1 MEVILFLIGFPFLAA
16 LISSMMR
23 KQGLPRRLFVVASCS
38 VIIMAA
44 LVYSVTG
51 IFQKKAV
58 GYLTATRGADL
69 GILVAEIL
77 LTLVVVIFSFR
88 YKKYYVALLSL
99 AQTGLMVWL
108 ELFSSAGMNSGDR
121 LAEGAIEPVRLF
133 SDKFTVMTVLMIG
146 IVGSFICV
154 YAVGYMKEYHQHH
167 TEVADR
173 SGTFFAL
180 LFVFMGA
187 MFGLVFSN
195 SLAWMYF
202 FWEITSLCSFLLIG
216 YTKTNEAMNNAFRA
230 LWMNLL
236 GGLGFAAAIA
246 YSGLVLRVDDLQGL
260 LAAGEE
266 GQVVI
271 IPLVLLALAAM
282 TKSAQMPFSGWLL
295 GAMVAPTPTSALLH
309 SATMVKA
316 GVYLLLRLSP
326 LFAGNLAG
334 TMVTSIGGFTFLA
347 ASALAISQSDAKKVL
362 AYSTISNLGLIVA
375 CAGIGMHEAAWAGI
389 LLMLFHAVS
398 KSLMF
403 LSVGAVENTL
413 GSRNIEDMHGLIVKL
428 PFLAFIM
435 ITGIA
440 GMFLAPFG
448 MLISKWAAL
457 KAFIDSDNLL
467 LVVFVVFGSATTLF
481 YWTKWLGKLMA
492 VIHNSSRR
500 HTQVGKSQWLSM
512 LVQAFIMIA
521 LCLLF
526 PLLSTYAVEP
536 FLSELF
542 HDEIPAIISQ
552 GNLNIMLMMLVAIV
566 ILPIGVRF
574 LTFNKKKKIVMSYMG
589 GGNAGDDRHFTD
601 SFGKDKEI
609 YLANWYMED
618 YFGEKKILL
627 PSTLIAV
634 GLLVILSIFAIG
646 GAL

>member
-1 MEVILFLIGFPFLAA
+1 MEIILFLIGFPFVAA
-16 LISSMMR
+16 LGSALIR
-23 KQGLPRRLFVVASCS
+23 KQGLPRRLFVVTCCAMM
-38 VIIMAA
+38 IAAA
-44 LVYSVTG
+44 LLYA
-51 IFQKKAV
+51 F
-58 GYLTATRGADL
+58 R
-69 GILVAEIL
+69 GILNDGAKSFLSSTHEVDLAILGAEIVLASLVLFFAIKYRKPLVGL
-77 LTLVVVIFSFR
+77 LTVG
-88 YKKYYVALLSL
+88 
-99 AQTGLMVWL
+99 QTGLMVWL
-108 ELFSSAGMNSGDR
+108 ELFSGAGET
-121 LAEGAIEPVRLF
+121 LAEPAHLY
-133 SDKFTVMTVLMIG
+133 SDKLTIMTVLMVG
-146 IVGSFICV
+146 IVGSLILL

-167 TEVADR
+167 PEVKDR
-173 SGTFFAL
+173 SGFFFAL
-180 LFVFMGA
+180 LFIFMGA

-195 SLAWMYF
+195 SLTWMYF

-216 YTKTNEAMNNAFRA
+216 YTQTETALANAFRA

-236 GGLGFAAAIA
+236 GGLCFAIA
-246 YSGLVLRVDDLQGL
+246 IVFCALQLGVSDLHSLLTAGMSG
-260 LAAGEE
+260 E
-266 GQVVI
+266 VVM
-271 IPLVLLALAAM
+271 IPLVLLAVAAM
-282 TKSAQMPFSGWLL
+282 TKSAQLPFSGWLL

-316 GVYLLLRLSP
+316 GVYLLIRLSP
-326 LFAGNLAG
+326 LFDGNLAG
-334 TMVTSIGGFTFLA
+334 VLVTSIGGFTFLA

-375 CAGIGMHEAAWAGI
+375 CAGVGRHEAVWAGI
-389 LLMLFHAVS
+389 LLMLFHAIS

-403 LSVGAVENTL
+403 LSVGAVENSL

-457 KAFIDSDNLL
+457 KAFVDTDSLL
-467 LVVFVVFGSATTLF
+467 LVVFVIFGSATTLF

-500 HTQVGKSQWLSM
+500 HSQVGKTQWLSM
-512 LVQAFIMIA
+512 IVQAFLMIA
-521 LCLLF
+521 LCLMF

-536 FLSELF
+536 FLAEMF
-542 HDEIPAIISQ
+542 HNEIPAIISA

-589 GGNAGDDRHFTD
+589 GGNVGDDRHFTD
-601 SFGKDKEI
+601 SLGRDKEI
-609 YLANWYMED
+609 YLSNWYMEEF
-618 YFGEKKILL
+618 FGEKKLWRPSVAIATGILL
-627 PSTLIAV
+627 VVSV
-634 GLLVILSIFAIG
+634 FAIG
-646 GAL
+646 GVL